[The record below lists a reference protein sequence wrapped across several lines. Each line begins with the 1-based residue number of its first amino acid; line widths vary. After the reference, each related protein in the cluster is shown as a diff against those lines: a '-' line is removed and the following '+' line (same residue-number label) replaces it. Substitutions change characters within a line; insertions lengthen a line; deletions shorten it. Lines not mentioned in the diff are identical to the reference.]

1 MNINWYGQ
9 TCFKINVQINKNQPI
24 SILINPFLGGTG
36 LRSPKADADIILLSH
51 PFLPA
56 ACLPGRQGRQ
66 VLPADRQGRQ
76 VSEKPGSLDSSIFL
90 IDGPGE
96 YDVKGVYIQGVQ
108 EFGGKGEVLE
118 NTIYII
124 EAEDIKICHLGLLLQ
139 NELSSE
145 ELNKI
150 GEIDILMLPIGNKET
165 IGPKEAV
172 KIMSQI
178 EPKITIPMYYRV
190 PNLKTKLEKLD
201 GFLNLLGI
209 KSLAPVQKLSMKKK
223 DLPAEEAKIVVLE
236 P

>member
-9 TCFKINVQINKNQPI
+9 TCFKINVQITKNQPV
-24 SILINPFLGGTG
+24 SILIDPFLSGTG

-51 PFLPA
+51 PFLPV
-56 ACLPGRQGRQ
+56 GRQ
-66 VLPADRQGRQ
+66 VLPAACLPGRQGRQ

-108 EFGGKGEVLE
+108 EFGRKGEVLE

-178 EPKITIPMYYRV
+178 EPKITIPMYYRI